1 VKNHKQWNRAAY
13 LVNGLLVASLAL
25 ASLGARAGAPEVLRP
40 WLRATAPGTTV
51 GVAYFEIQG
60 GEAADELVAIAT
72 PAAGRVEIH
81 SSAMVGGMMQM
92 RELKSV
98 PIPAGGT
105 VKFAPNGLHAMLLE
119 LKAPLVEG
127 GIVELTLRFRGG
139 ATRTVRAPVE
149 GLGAMTG
156 PAAATGSHEAHH

>member
-1 VKNHKQWNRAAY
+1 MKDHRQRNRAGY
-13 LVNGLLVASLAL
+13 FLHGLVVVSLAL
-25 ASLGARAGAPEVLRP
+25 ASLGARAGAPEVIRP

-51 GVAYFEIQG
+51 GVAYFEISG
-60 GEAADELVAIAT
+60 GDAADELVAIAT

-98 PIPAGGT
+98 AIPAGGL
-105 VKFAPNGLHAMLLE
+105 VKFTPNGLHAMLLD

-127 GIVELTLRFRGG
+127 ATVELTMRFRGG
-139 ATRTVRAPVE
+139 GSRTLRAPVE

-156 PAAATGSHEAHH
+156 PAAAAGSHEAHH